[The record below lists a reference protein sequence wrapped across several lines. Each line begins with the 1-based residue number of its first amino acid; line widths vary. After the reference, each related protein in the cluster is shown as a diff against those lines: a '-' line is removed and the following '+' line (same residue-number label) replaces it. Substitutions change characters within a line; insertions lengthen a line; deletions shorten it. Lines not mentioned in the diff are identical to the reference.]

1 MVDLNNQNVRVVDP
15 ILTTHV
21 QGYRSPMEVGHL
33 LFPEVTVFVAG
44 GKVLEFGKEAF
55 KSYAAGRAPGA
66 ATRRITFGYEG
77 KPFALV
83 QESLESPVPREW
95 MRDASQVPGI
105 DLGQRAVNLTM
116 NVLKLNLER
125 ERAAIATD
133 AGNYDANHKVTLAAG
148 TKWSADTGK
157 PLTDIDE
164 AKDAVR
170 ASCGVRPNVGIMGPD
185 AWTAAKNNPQVLAR
199 IYKDGDGQDFGPI
212 TLDQFRRV
220 VGLEKLEVGEA
231 ITADDAGAFTDIWGN
246 AMVLGY
252 VPQGPSPQQE
262 EPSYGYTYTMSG
274 HPLVEEAYFDKNS
287 KSWIY
292 GVTYERAPVLT
303 GITSGFLID
312 GPQ

>member
-1 MVDLNNQNVRVVDP
+1 MADLTTQSVRVVDP

-21 QGYRSPMEVGHL
+21 QGYRAPMEVGHL
-33 LFPEVTVFVAG
+33 LFPPVPVYVSG

-55 KSYAAGRAPGA
+55 KAYAAGRAPGA
-66 ATRRITFGYEG
+66 ATKRITFGYEG
-77 KPFALV
+77 KTFALI
-83 QESLESPVPREW
+83 QEALESPVPREW
-95 MRDASQVPGI
+95 MRDARAVPGI
-105 DLGQRAVNLTM
+105 DLGTRAVNLTM
-116 NVLKLNLER
+116 RTLKLNLER
-125 ERAAIATD
+125 DRAGIATD
-133 AGNYDANHKVTLAAG
+133 ASTYDADHKVTLAGA

-170 ASCGVRPNVGIMGPD
+170 ASCGVRPNVGILGPE
-185 AWTAAKNNPQVLAR
+185 AWTAAKNNPQVLSR
-199 IYKDGDGQDFGPI
+199 IYRDGDGQDFGPI

-220 VGLEKLEVGEA
+220 VGLDKLEVGEA
-231 ITADDAGAFTDIWGN
+231 ITADDDGAFTDIWGN

-252 VPQGPSPQQE
+252 VPQSTSPQQE

-274 HPLVEEAYFDKNS
+274 HPLVEEAYFDRNT

-312 GPQ
+312 QPA